1 MAERNIVPG
10 PVRDIPVGDLGRRL
24 ALRRNQLGLTREETA
39 ARAGMATGYLR
50 HLEEHPEAAPSAGTL
65 LRLAGVLETTVTE
78 LTGGNAERPPGPG
91 RAVRGAGLRRLDA
104 EECWALLGTHGV
116 GRIAVP
122 TVEGPAIVP
131 VNYSIVD
138 GSVVFRTEPHASPA
152 RAAGR
157 RVAFEVDRIDEA
169 FSRGWSVLVR
179 GTARAVTDP
188 DEVRRLAERA
198 YGEPWAGG
206 QRPLWLRI
214 DATGISGRRI
224 TV

>member
-1 MAERNIVPG
+1 MAEQHTAPG
-10 PVRDIPVGDLGRRL
+10 PVREIPVGDLGRRL
-24 ALRRNQLGLTREETA
+24 ALRRTQLGLTREETA

-65 LRLAGVLETTVTE
+65 LRLAGVLQTTVTE

-91 RAVRGAGLRRLDA
+91 RAVRGARLHRLDA
-104 EECWALLGTHGV
+104 EACWALLGTHGV

-122 TVEGPAIVP
+122 TADGPSIVP
-131 VNYSIVD
+131 VNYSVVD
-138 GSVVFRTEPHASPA
+138 GCVAFRTEPHATPA

-179 GTARAVTDP
+179 GTGRTVTGP

-206 QRPLWLRI
+206 RRPLWLRI
-214 DATGISGRRI
+214 DVTGISGRRI
-224 TV
+224 TA